1 MGRRTCEDWGT
12 VFRQQVVG
20 RLSSPGSWSL
30 QLPFP
35 SLAGVEGGGGRS
47 SHCPPASVGPLGVTV
62 CCLSSHVFYVVAL
75 KLRMESCFDLF
86 VKHAC

>member
-1 MGRRTCEDWGT
+1 MGRRTCEDLGT

-20 RLSSPGSWSL
+20 RLNSP
-30 QLPFP
+30 
-35 SLAGVEGGGGRS
+35 GVEGGGGRS

-62 CCLSSHVFYVVAL
+62 CCLSSHVFYVVAW